1 MFSASRLFTLTS
13 LVISVRIIMLIA
25 LVLSVLISNVNRACF
40 QCPAWA
46 VLSPGSGAKRAQ
58 PARLL
63 QSKVLS
69 LYNFTYIR
77 YIFILKTLHK
87 NIYMNCLSFY
97 CIQQRDILWIMFD
110 TCVFLT
116 SSLHISLFFNLK
128 SWELW
133 CLHLV
138 SF

>member
-1 MFSASRLFTLTS
+1 
-13 LVISVRIIMLIA
+13 MLIP
-25 LVLSVLISNVNRACF
+25 LVLSVLISSVNRACF

-97 CIQQRDILWIMFD
+97 IYNSVTFYELCLIP
-110 TCVFLT
+110 VF
-116 SSLHISLFFNLK
+116 S
-128 SWELW
+128 
-133 CLHLV
+133 
-138 SF
+138 